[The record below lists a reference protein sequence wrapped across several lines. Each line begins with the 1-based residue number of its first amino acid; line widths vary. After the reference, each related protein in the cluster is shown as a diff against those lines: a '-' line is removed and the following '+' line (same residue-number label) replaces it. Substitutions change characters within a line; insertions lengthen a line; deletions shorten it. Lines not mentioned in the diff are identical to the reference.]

1 MWALGS
7 NYYILNQFKKDVIIN
22 SSSSV
27 YKFEKQQYKI
37 HNKCIYPL
45 QILFMKLGIKVLKNI
60 NNNKHK
66 INIIKQQLINS
77 IYKIMET
84 NDKNMVKIVI
94 QELTKLQKLDYQI
107 LSFEGIVF
115 KFNDRI
121 CKLTGS
127 FPIINKIEGLLKYE
141 RNRNNLNEF
150 QYYGVYNLHKDNTNK
165 TLAKKQNK
173 IAKVIKIKIQQYLK
187 SSEQLL
193 KLIKQSMTNINNL
206 KYANPVLK
214 DKFEDVLKYI
224 KIFNKNFQIMNDWVQ
239 RMHTVLD
246 MKEYENY
253 NQLWL
258 QTMRKII
265 KNTIY

>member
-1 MWALGS
+1 
-7 NYYILNQFKKDVIIN
+7 
-22 SSSSV
+22 
-27 YKFEKQQYKI
+27 
-37 HNKCIYPL
+37 
-45 QILFMKLGIKVLKNI
+45 MK
-60 NNNKHK
+60 
-66 INIIKQQLINS
+66 
-77 IYKIMET
+77 
-84 NDKNMVKIVI
+84 
-94 QELTKLQKLDYQI
+94 
-107 LSFEGIVF
+107 
-115 KFNDRI
+115 
-121 CKLTGS
+121 
-127 FPIINKIEGLLKYE
+127 

-206 KYANPVLK
+206 KYANPVLQA
-214 DKFEDVLKYI
+214 KFEDVLKYI

-265 KNTIY
+265 KNTNILIQVFNQFNSELKRLLSNYNTQPSKYFILTKFKKLYRISVDLFVQMIEYKYMIKDLPSIHYKLEDRRK